1 MNKFIATGRLVTDPE
16 IRYTKGSQPM
26 AVASYRLAIDRKFK
40 REGDQQTADFI
51 NCIAFAKAAEF
62 AEKYLHKGMKIAI
75 VAHVQTGSYKGND
88 GKMVYTTDFVI
99 EEQEFCESKTTGETK
114 PQYSQTK
121 PAPSNAVADGW
132 VNVHDSIED
141 EGLPFN

>member
-62 AEKYLHKGMKIAI
+62 AEKYLKKGMKIAI
-75 VAHVQTGSYKGND
+75 VARVQTGSYKGND

-99 EEQEFCESKTTGETK
+99 EEQEFCESKG
-114 PQYSQTK
+114 SQTQ
-121 PAPSNAVADGW
+121 NNEQ
-132 VNVHDSIED
+132 NVIPKSKSIAYDSFMQIPD
-141 EGLPFN
+141 DDLEGLPFN

>member
-1 MNKFIATGRLVTDPE
+1 MQKFIATGRLVNDPE
-16 IRYTKGSQPM
+16 VRYTKGGQPM

-75 VAHVQTGSYKGND
+75 VARVQTGSYKGND

-99 EEQEFCESKTTGETK
+99 EEQEFCESKG
-114 PQYSQTK
+114 SQTQ
-121 PAPSNAVADGW
+121 SNQQNVVPKSEVT
-132 VNVHDSIED
+132 VNGFLTIPDDCSD

>member
-1 MNKFIATGRLVTDPE
+1 MNKFIATGRLTTDPE
-16 IRYTKGSQPM
+16 IRYTKGNQPM

-75 VAHVQTGSYKGND
+75 VARVQTGSYKGND

-99 EEQEFCESKTTGETK
+99 EEQEFCESKG
-114 PQYSQTK
+114 SQTQSNEQNK
-121 PAPSNAVADGW
+121 PAPSNAIADGFLTIP
-132 VNVHDSIED
+132 DDCSD

>member
-1 MNKFIATGRLVTDPE
+1 MNKFLATGRLVNDPE

-51 NCIAFAKAAEF
+51 NCVCFKKSAEF
-62 AEKYLHKGMKIAI
+62 AEKYLKKGMKIAI
-75 VAHVQTGSYKGND
+75 VAQVQTGSYKGND

-99 EEQEFCESKTTGETK
+99 EEQEFCESKGASGNNQ
-114 PQYSQTK
+114 PQNR
-121 PAPSNAVADGW
+121 PAPSNAIADQFMQIPDDDMG
-132 VNVHDSIED
+132 
-141 EGLPFN
+141 GLPFN